1 MKYLKEL
8 VLDANYRLAQKLY
21 ALQLILLIFS
31 TEVNNGSLDQASYG
45 LMDAGFLI
53 KC

>member
-8 VLDANYRLAQKLY
+8 VLGANYRLAQELY
-21 ALQLILLIFS
+21 EQLILLIFS
-31 TEVNNGSLDQASYG
+31 TEVNNGSLELPSYG